1 MKQHLSIVGPLLGS
15 LAFTLFSPA
24 MQIEP
29 TMQMLVVGLICA
41 GFGGLAM
48 IGFDDEARKN

>member
-1 MKQHLSIVGPLLGS
+1 MKRHLSIVGPLLGS

-29 TMQMLVVGLICA
+29 AMQMLVVGLICA
-41 GFGGLAM
+41 GFGGLAVV
-48 IGFDDEARKN
+48 GLDDEARKN